1 MIKFLQIKGMT
12 PTQIHQDIVATIGES
27 AVSYDIV
34 KRWCREFK
42 CGRTSC
48 EDQHAGGPPVTVTTD
63 KNIKK
68 IHDLVLQDRRLRIR
82 DIGAET
88 GLSYCVVQNILTKE
102 LDMKKVSARWVP
114 RMLTNDQKRHRVLI
128 CERLLAMYQR
138 NKANFLQRVLHYD
151 PGKKLK

>member
-1 MIKFLQIKGMT
+1 MERVEQRAVIKFSQINGTT

-27 AVSYDIV
+27 AVSYDVV

-68 IHDLVLQDRRLRIR
+68 
-82 DIGAET
+82 
-88 GLSYCVVQNILTKE
+88 N
-102 LDMKKVSARWVP
+102 P
-114 RMLTNDQKRHRVLI
+114 
-128 CERLLAMYQR
+128 
-138 NKANFLQRVLHYD
+138 
-151 PGKKLK
+151 